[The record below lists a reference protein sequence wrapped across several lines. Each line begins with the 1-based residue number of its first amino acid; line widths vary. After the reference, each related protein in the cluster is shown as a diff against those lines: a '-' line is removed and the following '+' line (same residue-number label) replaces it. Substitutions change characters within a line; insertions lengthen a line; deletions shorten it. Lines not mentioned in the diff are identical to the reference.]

1 MINTSSKTLEAL
13 MKDITT
19 ARLYKCMAVATLYS
33 VIGLESDKAWRDVA
47 KESSDAAMIWC

>member
-47 KESSDAAMIWC
+47 KESSDATMIWC